1 MILLNH
7 LNYKRLFEELYEPL
21 CNLAFSVLG
30 DYDAS
35 EDVVQ
40 EVFVH
45 LWQLR
50 KKLEI
55 KTNVKSYLYSAV
67 RNKAIEKLRRQKLD
81 DKYILITKATQLLF
95 EEEDTGDIEKFI
107 FIEKLYSAI
116 DKLPDKCRM
125 VFKMAK
131 LDGMTYNEISQELNL
146 SVKTIES
153 QMRRAFILLRDML
166 KDV

>member
-1 MILLNH
+1 LVLLDQTS
-7 LNYKRLFEELYEPL
+7 YKRLFEESYEPL
-21 CNLAFSVLG
+21 CNLAFSVL
-30 DYDAS
+30 DNYDLS

-50 KKLEI
+50 NKLEI
-55 KTNVKSYLYSAV
+55 RTNIKNYLFSAV

-81 DKYILITKATQLLF
+81 EKYRLDVKQSQISF
-95 EEEDTGDIEKFI
+95 EEDDQGDYEKYLI
-107 FIEKLYSAI
+107 ISKLYKSI

-125 VFKMAK
+125 IFKMAK
-131 LDGMTYNEISQELNL
+131 LDGMTYNEISEELNL
-146 SVKTIES
+146 SIKTIES

>member
-1 MILLNH
+1 LVLLDH
-7 LNYKRLFEELYEPL
+7 ISYKRLFEELYEPL
-21 CNLAFSVLG
+21 CNLAFSVL
-30 DYDAS
+30 DNYDIS

-50 KKLEI
+50 NKLEI
-55 KTNVKSYLYSAV
+55 RTNIKSYLFSAV

-81 DKYILITKATQLLF
+81 EKYRLDVKKSQITF
-95 EEEDTGDIEKFI
+95 EEEDQGEYEKYLMI
-107 FIEKLYSAI
+107 SKLYKSV
-116 DKLPDKCRM
+116 DKLPVKCRM
-125 VFKMAK
+125 IFKMAK
-131 LDGMTYNEISQELNL
+131 LDGMTYIEISEELNL

-153 QMRRAFILLRDML
+153 QMRRAFILLREML